1 MKPRSRPLYYG
12 WVVTAATGGIGF
24 ANAASAI
31 SILTIFVVPIS
42 EEFGWGRTEIAGAT
56 TVGAILGAALAPVVG
71 RLVDRFGSRIV
82 LVVSGTVIGLACL
95 YLSAMQTLIG
105 FYLAFTALRIADQ
118 GGVKIGTSVTTGKW
132 FERYRGRA
140 TGLVFFAETAG
151 VIALAPLTH
160 LVISQ
165 WGWRPAWLALAAF
178 MFLLGVLPCA
188 LWVRRQPEDLGLE
201 VDGDRR
207 PPTVDDRAPSKRPG
221 MVRQEQSL
229 TLKEAAGTRG
239 YWMVLGSLF
248 VGSTAI
254 SGPGLHLV
262 PYLTEQGISAAAAV
276 TAVSVMA
283 TSGAAG
289 ALLAGASGDRLAPR
303 WVIVTLNLMGAAA
316 LGILLSADT
325 LFDTYVFVVLLG
337 LASTGINT
345 LAPIMWARSYGRR
358 SLGAI
363 QGVGRAAQVLGFAI
377 GPLALGIAYDAT
389 GSYRAAFVV
398 MAGLASLAGA
408 LMVVSGTRAGSAL
421 STR

>member
-1 MKPRSRPLYYG
+1 M
-12 WVVTAATGGIGF
+12 
-24 ANAASAI
+24 
-31 SILTIFVVPIS
+31 
-42 EEFGWGRTEIAGAT
+42 
-56 TVGAILGAALAPVVG
+56 GAILGAALAPVVG

-207 PPTVDDRAPSKRPG
+207 PSMTEAPLIAP
-221 MVRQEQSL
+221 E
-229 TLKEAAGTRG
+229 
-239 YWMVLGSLF
+239 W
-248 VGSTAI
+248 
-254 SGPGLHLV
+254 SG
-262 PYLTEQGISAAAAV
+262 
-276 TAVSVMA
+276 
-283 TSGAAG
+283 
-289 ALLAGASGDRLAPR
+289 
-303 WVIVTLNLMGAAA
+303 
-316 LGILLSADT
+316 
-325 LFDTYVFVVLLG
+325 
-337 LASTGINT
+337 
-345 LAPIMWARSYGRR
+345 RSSR
-358 SLGAI
+358 
-363 QGVGRAAQVLGFAI
+363 
-377 GPLALGIAYDAT
+377 
-389 GSYRAAFVV
+389 
-398 MAGLASLAGA
+398 
-408 LMVVSGTRAGSAL
+408 
-421 STR
+421 